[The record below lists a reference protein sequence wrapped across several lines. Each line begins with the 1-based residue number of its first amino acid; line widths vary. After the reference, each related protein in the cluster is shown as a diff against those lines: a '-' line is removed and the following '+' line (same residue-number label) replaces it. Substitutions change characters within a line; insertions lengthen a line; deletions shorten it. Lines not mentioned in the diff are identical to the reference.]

1 MSIAK
6 VLEWAKCEWSQ
17 PKPSV
22 RRKCFQGSDNMTIT
36 MGVVAPGHP
45 AGPHR
50 HSYEQ
55 TVVILKGKCDFFV
68 EDEKYTLSGQVED
81 GGISFMTIPPNALHW
96 IENPYGEPVYNMDIF
111 APKRTEDRE
120 ESVPV
125 K

>member
-45 AGPHR
+45 AGPH
-50 HSYEQ
+50 
-55 TVVILKGKCDFFV
+55 L
-68 EDEKYTLSGQVED
+68 L
-81 GGISFMTIPPNALHW
+81 
-96 IENPYGEPVYNMDIF
+96 
-111 APKRTEDRE
+111 
-120 ESVPV
+120 
-125 K
+125 